1 MSTALR
7 RRPVQLALLAALV
20 VAAGAVVWLLA
31 RGGEPPRDPHALRLS
46 AKESAPVLRAAEAE
60 AASRSQTELVADGRR
75 LFRNPD
81 IANSG
86 ESCQTCHAEGSTN
99 PSLGTIPKSFGPR
112 DAPVLWGVAETAPY
126 GWAGDVPTLEQMAL
140 NTVVGHFKE
149 SERDTEEKRARAVA
163 ALVAYLKSL
172 KPPTTAFDLGTMSAA
187 AKRGEELFQGKG
199 GCIGCHTGPL
209 FTDNSLNQIE
219 RVPDSDIG
227 NPQQPGAFNTP
238 TLRDVAN
245 TAPYMH
251 DGRLKTLTD
260 VVQFYDNDSTIAP
273 LDLTDQEVS
282 DIVAYL
288 EALSR

>member
-1 MSTALR
+1 MTAALHR
-7 RRPVQLALLAALV
+7 RSVQLALLGALV
-20 VAAGAVVWLLA
+20 VAAGVLIFLLA
-31 RGGEPPRDPHALRLS
+31 RQAEPPSDPHAVRLS
-46 AKESAPVLRAAEAE
+46 AEASAPVLRAAEAE
-60 AASRSQTELVADGRR
+60 AASRSQTELAAEGRR
-75 LFRNPD
+75 VFRDAD

-99 PSLGTIPKSFGPR
+99 PSLGVIPKSAGPR

-140 NTVVGHFKE
+140 NTVMGHFQE
-149 SERDTEEKRARAVA
+149 SERDTEEKRVRLVA
-163 ALVAYLKSL
+163 ALVAYLKTL

-199 GCIGCHTGPL
+199 GCVGCHLGPL

-251 DGRLKTLTD
+251 DGRLKTLHD
-260 VVQFYDNDSTIAP
+260 VVEFYDNDSTIAP
-273 LDLTDQEVS
+273 LDLTQDEVS

>member
-1 MSTALR
+1 MTAALQR
-7 RRPVQLALLAALV
+7 RSVQLALLAVLV
-20 VAAGAVVWLLA
+20 VAAGVLIFLLA
-31 RGGEPPRDPHALRLS
+31 RQADPPRDPHAVRLS
-46 AKESAPVLRAAEAE
+46 ADASAPVLRAAEAE
-60 AASRSQTELVADGRR
+60 AASRSRTELVAEGRR
-75 LFRNPD
+75 LFRNAD

-112 DAPVLWGVAETAPY
+112 DAPALWGVAETAPY
-126 GWAGDVPTLEQMAL
+126 GWAGDVPTLEAMAL
-140 NTVVGHFKE
+140 NTVEGHFKE
-149 SERDTEEKRARAVA
+149 SERDTEDERARAVA
-163 ALVAYLKSL
+163 ALVAYLQTL
-172 KPPTTAFDLGTMSAA
+172 KAPTTAFDLGTMSAA

-199 GCIGCHTGPL
+199 GCIGCHGGPL

-219 RVPDSDIG
+219 RVPDSDQG
-227 NPQQPGAFNTP
+227 NPEQPGAFNTP

-251 DGRLKTLTD
+251 DGRIKTLRD
-260 VVQFYDNDSTIAP
+260 VVEFYDNDSTVAP
-273 LDLTDQEVS
+273 LDLTEQEVS